1 MIVFRLYN
9 YYILLLHVMK
19 TQYKSPELVA
29 KSKSYKDLG
38 FGNNVELSLTKE
50 GEHDIS
56 VLSAVVSKYFSG
68 DCDEDDDVDQDD
80 DEEEDD
86 EDAKENSLYDIPLK
100 GRMRSNSMPELPSA
114 SSRYRRTYLY
124 NTHPYV

>member
-1 MIVFRLYN
+1 MIEC
-9 YYILLLHVMK
+9 MK

-38 FGNNVELSLTKE
+38 FGNNLNNAELSSSLTKE
-50 GEHDIS
+50 GDHDIS

-68 DCDEDDDVDQDD
+68 DYYSDNDIDEDD
-80 DEEEDD
+80 EEDD
-86 EDAKENSLYDIPLK
+86 DDAGDSSIYAIPLK

-114 SSRYRRTYLY
+114 SSRYRRKY
-124 NTHPYV
+124 